1 MDPSDVPK
9 HEEGGSDKAQSGP
22 EKIQGDFFSHVE
34 QGESRKDHHGDDFLQ
49 DFQLR
54 EGEPLIADAVGG
66 TWRQYSRNAT
76 DQLTRMAINSGL

>member
-66 TWRQYSRNAT
+66 DLEAVFQECDGPADKDG
-76 DQLTRMAINSGL
+76 DQ